1 MNNMFD
7 KNIKNY
13 SISEL
18 FSIIGLD
25 IESSEDAII
34 EKTNNYIYTFRN
46 DPEITLFFKQIQ
58 NKLLYFINEEDVETP
73 TENWETNTGLLE
85 QPDKTQASK
94 ITDRKQKV
102 DVYSDKHMPMK
113 QDQLG
118 INNTYNVPVAQD
130 TLNPKL
136 ENTIERFINIDS
148 QFRQSSNNYE
158 NSSSD
163 YVLDLSESLSNVLSL
178 RLYSYQIPYSWYC
191 IDSKYGNNCFWITI
205 FDAMN
210 TPIVVNIEFPDG
222 NYTVDEFVNKLS
234 LLIKAEFDFTGLPE
248 PVDYNSNTGKI
259 TLKFFDAIYIKNTAI
274 KVSETSIITFFD
286 QYANLQCKSKCV
298 NKTFYINQS
307 FGWLMGFRIPY
318 MNVSSGGNTAISLL
332 NLTGTKYLI
341 LVIDDYNQNHINNGL
356 VSIAEFSKTLKLPT
370 YYSSDLNHSCSEP
383 TQDTSTIDLIIQ
395 ENIDNPDIGLLI
407 ADKMNTQY
415 TQLEQILPNNPRTL
429 TQSQIYTINE
439 IIKNNEN
446 LTNYR
451 FKAPTN
457 TDVFSIIPIK
467 TKSLATGDLIVELTG
482 PLQDNKRTYFGPV
495 NVDRMRV
502 SLYDDKGNILNLN
515 GADWGFTIIATLL
528 YQY

>member
-1 MNNMFD
+1 MFD
-7 KNIKNY
+7 TNIKNY

-25 IESSEDAII
+25 IESGEDEII
-34 EKTNNYIYTFRN
+34 QKTNNYIHTFKN
-46 DPEITLFFKQIQ
+46 NLETSFFFKQVQ
-58 NKLLYFINEEDVETP
+58 NKLLNFINETELETLN
-73 TENWETNTGLLE
+73 ENWETNTNLLI
-85 QPDKTQASK
+85 QPDETQSSK
-94 ITDRKQKV
+94 NTDRKQKV
-102 DVYSDKHMPMK
+102 DVYSNKHMTMK
-113 QDQLG
+113 QEQLG
-118 INNTYNVPVAQD
+118 VNNTYNVPVSQD

-148 QFRQSSNNYE
+148 QFRQSSNNQE

-163 YVLDLSESLSNVLSL
+163 YVLDLSESLTNVLSL
-178 RLYSYQIPYSWYC
+178 RLYSYQIPFSWYC

-205 FDAMN
+205 YDD
-210 TPIVVNIEFPDG
+210 TEIIVNIVFPDG
-222 NYTVDEFVNKLS
+222 NYTIDEFVTKLT
-234 LLIKAEFDFTGLPE
+234 LLLKSEFNFTGHAE
-248 PVDYNSNTGKI
+248 PVYYNVNTGKI
-259 TLKFFDAIYIKNTAI
+259 TLFLLNAKYKKNENIKIST
-274 KVSETSIITFFD
+274 TSLITFFD
-286 QYANLQCKSKCV
+286 QYAKLQCTAKCV

-318 MNVSSGGNTAISLL
+318 MNVSSDGNTAGSLL

-356 VSIAEFSKTLKLPT
+356 VSIAEFSKSLKLPS
-370 YYSSDLNHSCSEP
+370 YYSYDLNHSCSAP
-383 TQDTSTIDLIIQ
+383 IQDKTIIDLIIE
-395 ENIDNPDIGLLI
+395 ENKDNPDIGLLI
-407 ADKMNTQY
+407 ADKMNSQY
-415 TQLEQILPNNPRTL
+415 TILEKILPNNPRTL

-439 IIKNNEN
+439 ILKNNEN
-446 LTNYR
+446 VTNYR

-467 TKSLATGDLIVELTG
+467 TKSLLTGDLIVELTG

-502 SLYDDKGNILNLN
+502 TLYDDKGNILNLN